1 MERDHFG
8 WRRMYTK
15 NEQRHFSC
23 WKTTISLMDEEI
35 VLQGNADTA
44 LQELD
49 EVFTAVTPFMKLL
62 QKQKKD
68 QSNSNESSVN
78 EFSQVK
84 DV

>member
-1 MERDHFG
+1 
-8 WRRMYTK
+8 
-15 NEQRHFSC
+15 
-23 WKTTISLMDEEI
+23 MDEEI